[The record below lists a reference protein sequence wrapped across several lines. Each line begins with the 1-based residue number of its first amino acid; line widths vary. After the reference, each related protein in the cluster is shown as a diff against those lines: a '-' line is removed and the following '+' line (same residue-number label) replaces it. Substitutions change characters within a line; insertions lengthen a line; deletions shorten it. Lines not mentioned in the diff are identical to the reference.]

1 MIRRSLFTALLLT
14 LPLGAAL
21 AHDVKLE
28 ASEWGFVGD
37 DGPKARF
44 VSFAGE
50 GRIFGFGG
58 CNRFSGEYLQSG
70 SKLMIKP
77 LAATQMACEEPAMK
91 KEQEF
96 FDLLGKVTQVHVDHT
111 MLMLLDA
118 GGTQLTTLMRRGGE
132 E

>member
-1 MIRRSLFTALLLT
+1 MIRRLVAAAFLLSLHTSIAM
-14 LPLGAAL
+14 

-28 ASEWGFVGD
+28 GSEWGFVGD
-37 DGPKARF
+37 EGPRARF

-70 SKLMIKP
+70 NKVMIKP
-77 LAATQMACEEPAMK
+77 LASTRMACDEAAMQ
-91 KEQEF
+91 KEQALFE
-96 FDLLGKVTQVHVDHT
+96 LLGKVGQVHVDHT

-118 GGTQLTTLMRRGGE
+118 SGEQLTTLMRRGAE
-132 E
+132 